1 MKIGVAIT
9 AVGLAAVAACGS
21 NSGNGDSV
29 TTNSVTTKPTPNQVC
44 ESAPG
49 SQVCGPGATPSVPPS
64 TAVPTSP

>member
-1 MKIGVAIT
+1 VKIGVAIT

-49 SQVCGPGATPSVPPS
+49 SQVCGPGATPSPPS
-64 TAVPTSP
+64 TAVSTTP